1 MQYTSFF
8 VSLQQF
14 FACLV
19 ILFACEVAAG
29 IWGFMNKDKVGFYV
43 KLTHT
48 VYICLLIFVIFVII
62 VFFLSDLQ
70 RDNLFL

>member
-1 MQYTSFF
+1 
-8 VSLQQF
+8 
-14 FACLV
+14 
-19 ILFACEVAAG
+19 
-29 IWGFMNKDKVGFYV
+29 MNKDKVGFYV